1 MFENILVVCDGN
13 ICRSPTVEFML
24 QARSNKNV
32 SSAGLVGLQG
42 HDMDAT
48 ARTVAEQHGLACP
61 PHSGRKLT
69 RELCQQA
76 DLLLVMEQRH
86 RERIAQLAPEASG
99 KTMLL
104 GQWLGNKDVPDPYK
118 RSRDVYEHV
127 YQLMDAAV
135 TEWLKRLG

>member
-24 QARSNKNV
+24 QARTSKNI
-32 SSAGLVGLQG
+32 SSAGLVGLVG

-48 ARTVAEQHGLACP
+48 AREVAEAHGLKCP

-76 DLLLVMEQRH
+76 DLILVMEQRQ
-86 RERIAQLAPEASG
+86 RERVTQLAPEASG

-104 GQWLGNKDVPDPYK
+104 GKWLGDKEVPDPYK
-118 RSRDVYEHV
+118 RSRDVFEHV
-127 YQLMDAAV
+127 YTLMDNAV
-135 TEWLKRLG
+135 AEWTKRLG